1 MISKEESLF
10 FQLDDFSSNWK
21 KYFWIKLFNQPN
33 LFNTYGY
40 YYAFLGLEDFVLGKR
55 KLSVPSYWD
64 LLSLGTVI
72 LNTGAVP
79 IAAKFH
85 TVTSVSTL

>member
-1 MISKEESLF
+1 MGITMP
-10 FQLDDFSSNWK
+10 
-21 KYFWIKLFNQPN
+21 FWV
-33 LFNTYGY
+33 
-40 YYAFLGLEDFVLGKR
+40 LEDFVLGKR